1 MDWMNLETLWF
12 GLIAVLF
19 IGYFVLEGF
28 DFGVGILTKVI
39 ARDDTDRRVL
49 INTIGP
55 VWDGNEV
62 WVITAGGAM
71 FAAFP
76 LWYATVFSSFYL
88 PLFLILIGLIVR
100 GVAFEFRGK
109 RTEERWRWWWDQAIF
124 YGSLLPAILWGV
136 AFANFVRGIPIEDNG
151 LFVGNLL
158 DLLHPYALLGGVGTL
173 LMFTTHGAVYL
184 ALKTEDGGEIQQ
196 RAEKLGLW
204 LSAVTAVGVIAFLAW
219 TYFNAVALGDTGV
232 VPGII
237 PVSAMGAAIAV
248 PILLREKLHGWAFV
262 ATTSMIALTV
272 LTLFLNLY
280 PRLLVSSIDAA
291 FDITIMNAKASD
303 LTLTIMTWATVV
315 FLPIVLAYQAWSYWV
330 FRHRISR
337 ESVEAPSET
346 PLQVIDRRLARS
358 KAGKPTRK
366 GDDGRDGGGAG
377 TEVADD

>member
-1 MDWMNLETLWF
+1 MDWFNLETLWF
-12 GLIAVLF
+12 ALIAVLF

-39 ARDDTDRRVL
+39 ASDDTDRRVM

-62 WVITAGGAM
+62 WVLTAGGAM

-109 RTEERWRWWWDQAIF
+109 RPEERWRWWWDQAIF

-151 LFVGNLL
+151 LFVGNLSN
-158 DLLHPYALLGGVGTL
+158 LLHPYALLGGLGTL
-173 LMFTTHGAVYL
+173 LMFTLHGAVYL

-204 LSAVTAVGVIAFLAW
+204 LSMVTALGVIGFLVW
-219 TYFNAVALGDTGV
+219 TYFNAIALGDTGV

-237 PVSAMGAAIAV
+237 PVSAMGAAVAV

-262 ATTSMIALTV
+262 ATTSMIALTT

-280 PRLLVSSIDAA
+280 PRLLVSSIDPA
-291 FDITIMNAKASD
+291 FDITIESARASD
-303 LTLTIMTWATVV
+303 LTLTIMTWAVVV

-330 FRHRISR
+330 FRHRVSR
-337 ESVEAPSET
+337 ESVEAPSDT
-346 PLQVIDRRLARS
+346 PLQVVDRRLAQAR
-358 KAGKPTRK
+358 ARK
-366 GDDGRDGGGAG
+366 REREREEEREAEQDGS
-377 TEVADD
+377 